1 MVRSVN
7 RLGTFALLALIW
19 AVLTSCTVRLGANTE
34 DDKKAVEDAF
44 EQFHSRYDSVQF
56 EDIYRDCDPS
66 YREANTEEQFVQIM
80 KQLHDQLGNV
90 KAVTRKWVWV
100 VADPIPQGKAVY
112 NTTFEKGDA
121 TEMSTW
127 IIYRGKPHLAY
138 YKILPGTM
146 EPGEAAKKLEH

>member
-7 RLGTFALLALIW
+7 RFGTVGLLALIC
-19 AVLTSCTVRLGANTE
+19 AVLASCTVKLGASTE
-34 DDKKAVEDAF
+34 GDKRAVEDAF

-56 EDIYRDCDPS
+56 EDIYRDCDPAF
-66 YREANTEEQFVQIM
+66 REANPEEHFVQIG
-80 KQLHDQLGNV
+80 KQLHDQFGNV
-90 KAVTRKWVWV
+90 QAVTRKWVWV

-127 IIYRGKPHLAY
+127 IIYGGKAHLAY
-138 YKILPGTM
+138 YQILPGTM
-146 EPGEAAKKLEH
+146 EPGEASKKLQP